1 MGVCSLKDEEDMA
14 AEDKTIVEEKEEEEE
29 KPEPWKS
36 ALFSMVFPGLGQIRN
51 NDPRKGLLYFAI
63 AFTLIL
69 TLHLGVTVI
78 ILALFWLYNIYDAYT
93 VASRKAKEP

>member
-1 MGVCSLKDEEDMA
+1 LGVCSLKDEEDMA
-14 AEDKTIVEEKEEEEE
+14 AEDKTIVEEKEE

-36 ALFSMVFPGLGQIRN
+36 ALFSLVFPGLGQIRN
-51 NDPRKGLLYFAI
+51 NDPKKGLLYFAI

-93 VASRKAKEP
+93 VASKKAEGP